1 MRLRVKCFVLPKL
14 LKKCADIFVLWS
26 KALKC
31 GRYVVD
37 FPNIPK
43 YSAFKNLILLEL
55 GKLS

>member
-26 KALKC
+26 KALKF

-37 FPNIPK
+37 FPNIPN
-43 YSAFKNLILLEL
+43 YSVLKHLILLEF